1 MKHQPYE
8 SWLFEQETL
17 SQDQSREL
25 RDHLEIC
32 DGCHALA
39 TAWKDVEGQLMS
51 SSLITPA
58 PGFTQR
64 WRSRLADHR
73 RRTSQ
78 LQMSAVLLTT
88 TIGSAALAFLFGAE
102 LLPLLQSAIPAFV
115 AWSGKVANVFA
126 NLSPF
131 QKVISI
137 LIEATLE
144 KIPLIYQVTL
154 PLCLAG
160 LAALWVVSLHRF
172 KYRRIRKE

>member
-58 PGFTQR
+58 PGFTQ
-64 WRSRLADHR
+64 

-160 LAALWVVSLHRF
+160 LAALWVVSLHRL